1 MSSSADIDHLFEEEE
16 DDDGQGALTTR
27 IIGVPTT
34 TTEEVIGEGEGGNG
48 GDVSMA
54 DLFGDV
60 VTSTSLPQKRPPP
73 SSSSSALHLPGYPR
87 LLTNVDGKTSR
98 VAVVRLPRVVTIA
111 PHVFD
116 LDTYNEEIEESW
128 LKSIDKS
135 GAGDA
140 VIRFRLKKN
149 EDGSQAVDDTGKPL
163 RESNSKIIEWND
175 GSLTLHVG
183 NEVFRLRQAASVGS
197 IAGGECDYVYS
208 RVVSVPP
215 AVSADIQAPPRETV
229 LAAQAPV
236 AWRLTAG
243 ALSNSGAINLAA
255 LDLREKRS
263 RAVKRERVKQIVITE
278 DPEQAKLRRIK
289 EEDEAARL
297 ERKVSEAKEKARSR
311 HGDSYSSSGIRSQ
324 NIEDEDE
331 GRLDEDEGEGG
342 SSMNISKIRKTQKA
356 TKGRGKSKS
365 IPKKRK
371 RSEEEDGEEEEE
383 DEEDDD
389 EDDEDREFIVK
400 DDDDDNDDDEEEDDE
415 DDD

>member
-1 MSSSADIDHLFEEEE
+1 MSSSADIDHLFEDDE
-16 DDDGQGALTTR
+16 DVNDDAGALTTR
-27 IIGVPTT
+27 IT
-34 TTEEVIGEGEGGNG
+34 TTEELVGEGGVG

-60 VTSTSLPQKRPPP
+60 VTTSLPQKRPPP
-73 SSSSSALHLPGYPR
+73 SSSSSALHLPEYPR

-116 LDTYNEEIEESW
+116 HETYNEDIEESW

-149 EDGSQAVDDTGKPL
+149 EDGTQAEDDTGKPL

-183 NEVFRLRQAASVGS
+183 NDVFRLRQAASVGS
-197 IAGGECDYVYS
+197 IAGGECDYIYS

-215 AVSADIQAPPRETV
+215 AVSVESQAPPRETV

-297 ERKVSEAKEKARSR
+297 ERKVSEAKEKARNR
-311 HGDSYSSSGIRSQ
+311 HGDSYSSSGLRSQ
-324 NIEDEDE
+324 NIEDEAE

-342 SSMNISKIRKTQKA
+342 SSMNISKIRKTQKG
-356 TKGRGKSKS
+356 TKGKGKSKP
-365 IPKKRK
+365 ILKKRK
-371 RSEEEDGEEEEE
+371 RNGEEE
-383 DEEDDD
+383 DEDQGVEED
-389 EDDEDREFIVK
+389 EDE
-400 DDDDDNDDDEEEDDE
+400 EEEDDE
-415 DDD
+415 DRNFIDNDDDDDEDEEEEEDDDE

>member
-1 MSSSADIDHLFEEEE
+1 MSSAADIDALFE
-16 DDDGQGALTTR
+16 DD
-27 IIGVPTT
+27 
-34 TTEEVIGEGEGGNG
+34 EGEGGG
-48 GDVSMA
+48 LRIVPTTHDEQAVTQDVSMA

-60 VTSTSLPQKRPPP
+60 EPSDVPVKRAPP
-73 SSSSSALHLPGYPR
+73 SSSSSALHLPNYPR
-87 LLTNVDGKTSR
+87 IMTSVDGKSSR

-111 PHVFD
+111 PQAFEPE
-116 LDTYNEEIEESW
+116 TYNEEIEDSW

-140 VIRFRLKKN
+140 VIRFRLKR
-149 EDGSQAVDDTGKPL
+149 EDDGSVAVDDQGKPL

-183 NEVFRLRQAASVGS
+183 NECFSLRQAAAAASS
-197 IAGGECDYVYS
+197 AGGECDYIYS

-215 AVSADIQAPPRETV
+215 AVSAETQAPPRETL

-236 AWRLTAG
+236 TWRLTAG
-243 ALSNSGAINLAA
+243 SLSNSGAINLAA

-311 HGDSYSSSGIRSQ
+311 QGGDSYNSSFLRGQ
-324 NIEDEDE
+324 NAEDDAE
-331 GRLDEDEGEGG
+331 GRLDEDEGEE
-342 SSMNISKIRKTQKA
+342 SSMNLSKIRKEQKKS
-356 TKGRGKSKS
+356 KGRGG
-365 IPKKRK
+365 KKPAAAPTK
-371 RSEEEDGEEEEE
+371 RRRVGGNDDEDDDEEEE
-383 DEEDDD
+383 DEDEEDDEDRGFIDHDDD
-389 EDDEDREFIVK
+389 EDD
-400 DDDDDNDDDEEEDDE
+400 DDDDDDDDD
-415 DDD
+415 

>member
-1 MSSSADIDHLFEEEE
+1 MSAEIDALFEDDEGDGGLTHRIFPSEQE
-16 DDDGQGALTTR
+16 DLSAQ
-27 IIGVPTT
+27 
-34 TTEEVIGEGEGGNG
+34 
-48 GDVSMA
+48 DVSMT

-60 VTSTSLPQKRPPP
+60 APSDVPVKRPPP
-73 SSSSSALHLPGYPR
+73 SASSSALHLPRYPR
-87 LLTNVDGKTSR
+87 LMTSVDGKTSR

-111 PHVFD
+111 PQAFEPE
-116 LDTYNEEIEESW
+116 TFNEQVEDAW

-140 VIRFRLKKN
+140 VIRFRLKRE
-149 EDGSQAVDDTGKPL
+149 EDGSVAVDEQGRPI

-183 NEVFRLRQAASVGS
+183 NECFSLRQAAAAASS
-197 IAGGECDYVYS
+197 AGGECDYIYS

-215 AVSADIQAPPRETV
+215 AVSAETQAPPRETL

-255 LDLREKRS
+255 LELREKRS

-311 HGDSYSSSGIRSQ
+311 SGGDGYNSSFLRNQ
-324 NIEDEDE
+324 NAEDEAE
-331 GRLDEDEGEGG
+331 GRLDEDDNEE
-342 SSMNISKIRKTQKA
+342 SSMNISKIRRDEKSR
-356 TKGRGKSKS
+356 KGRGRQPVLS
-365 IPKKRK
+365 KKR
-371 RSEEEDGEEEEE
+371 RVSGNN
-383 DEEDDD
+383 
-389 EDDEDREFIVK
+389 
-400 DDDDDNDDDEEEDDE
+400 DNDDDEEEEDDDDE
-415 DDD
+415 DDDDRKFIVHDEDEEDDDDDDEEDDDD